1 MAAINSTWD
10 ASVPLGS
17 ENAKNGDD
25 RIRELKLNLV
35 ERLRN
40 GGQRMPITGA
50 TTNTD
55 DGRHCCGESNSAGSS
70 ELAGEFT
77 IYGANGTTPIAIV
90 RDSNSAAAVVAENAS
105 GEFFTGALAIRSTG
119 IVKGATVE
127 VSTLLRP
134 AATADNKVQD
144 NAVDIGVDTTNR
156 FRDLFLGR
164 NAKIGG
170 TLNVTGIATFTAAP
184 VFSAGVS
191 GVSSIGATALSGGT
205 ITCTTNAIYQG
216 SQQTAVVNHATGA
229 YTVLATDRMIFFP
242 LTGTVTLV
250 LPSAS
255 ILTNIGRELWLN
267 VTSALTAT
275 IVSIYPPPAGR
286 PLTAMPT

>member
-1 MAAINSTWD
+1 
-10 ASVPLGS
+10 
-17 ENAKNGDD
+17 
-25 RIRELKLNLV
+25 
-35 ERLRN
+35 
-40 GGQRMPITGA
+40 MPITGA

-77 IYGANGTTPIAIV
+77 IYGANGTTPIAIA

-164 NAKIGG
+164 DAKVGG
-170 TLNVTGIATFTAAP
+170 TLNVTGIATFTVAP
-184 VFSAGVS
+184 VFSAGFS
-191 GVSSIGATALSGGT
+191 GVSSIGATAISGGT

-216 SQQTAVVNHATGA
+216 SQQTAAVNASGA
-229 YTVLATDRMIFFP
+229 SYAVGATDRFVFIN
-242 LTGTVTLV
+242 LTLAVCTIALPDATL
-250 LPSAS
+250 SA
-255 ILTNIGRELWLN
+255 NVGRELWF
-267 VTSALTAT
+267 VVVDAVASAINRADLDPNGAQTINGLGAGVPLAISLKT
-275 IVSIYPPPAGR
+275 NAMRSAHIVSNGTSWFVAGATPAN
-286 PLTAMPT
+286 AFA